1 MAGDTTWSKT
11 TPISADVHQETV
23 ISLTVDTQYALKIV
37 AENEKG
43 ESVQSGILYQYSG
56 AVPAVSNAPTIVAGS
71 RTETSVMIDMY
82 EPDAST
88 TTVLGYRLY
97 ANDVNSNAVPTNL
110 VYDGQAVANVL
121 SATVYNLE
129 SGQGYWL
136 AYKVLNR
143 AGWSE
148 LSPYLKIVAGKLPQ
162 PPSLPPYQLS
172 VSPTEVSFGW
182 TPPAEIGGAAKL
194 DGYYVYEASNL
205 IGTVDA
211 DTLEFAHSAVAAG
224 TSYSISIAAFS
235 AIGEGAKSNP
245 LTIWAINVPDA
256 PTLTLTDTSRD
267 SCSVQWTTVTPPAN
281 SLITGYVLEVDDGL
295 DGEYSI
301 AYNGRDN
308 PSTTSYTAEGLV
320 A

>member
-1 MAGDTTWSKT
+1 MAGDTAWSKT

-56 AVPAVSNAPTIVAGS
+56 AIPAVSNAPTIVAGS
-71 RTETSVMIDMY
+71 RTETSVVVDMH

-136 AYKVLNR
+136 AYRVLNR

-148 LSPYLKIVAGKLPQ
+148 LSPYLKIVAGKLP
-162 PPSLPPYQLS
+162 
-172 VSPTEVSFGW
+172 
-182 TPPAEIGGAAKL
+182 
-194 DGYYVYEASNL
+194 
-205 IGTVDA
+205 
-211 DTLEFAHSAVAAG
+211 
-224 TSYSISIAAFS
+224 
-235 AIGEGAKSNP
+235 
-245 LTIWAINVPDA
+245 
-256 PTLTLTDTSRD
+256 
-267 SCSVQWTTVTPPAN
+267 
-281 SLITGYVLEVDDGL
+281 
-295 DGEYSI
+295 
-301 AYNGRDN
+301 
-308 PSTTSYTAEGLV
+308 
-320 A
+320 